1 MNVVTDWETLSRE
14 VTRDRRKGKRVNLRF
29 PIEVSGFNPQGVL
42 FAENTETTDISEAGC
57 RFALK
62 ESVARGDVV
71 AVKLRNRR
79 GENRDAAQA
88 ELFQVIWRARD
99 GEFWLVGALK
109 LRNDKFWE
117 VSFPPKNPPEPPNL

>member
-29 PIEVSGFNPQGVL
+29 SIEVSGFNRQGVL
-42 FAENTETTDISEAGC
+42 FAENTETTDISESGC

-62 ESVARGDVV
+62 ERVGRGDVV
-71 AVKLRNRR
+71 AIKLRNRQ
-79 GENRDAAQA
+79 GEDRDAAHA
-88 ELFQVIWRARD
+88 ELFQIIWRAQD
-99 GEFWLVGALK
+99 GELWLVGALK

-117 VSFPPKNPPEPPNL
+117 VSFPPKAPAEPPS